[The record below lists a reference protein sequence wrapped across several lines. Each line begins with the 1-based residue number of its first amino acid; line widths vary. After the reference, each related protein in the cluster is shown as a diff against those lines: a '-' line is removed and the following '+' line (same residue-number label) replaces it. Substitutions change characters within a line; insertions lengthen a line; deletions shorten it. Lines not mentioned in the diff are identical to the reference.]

1 MSNLSEIVDSL
12 ENSIGRL
19 LDKQEKLKETNVQ
32 LEEELGNLKAEKQEL
47 EKQVAIW
54 KEKGQSLRL
63 ANSLLGSNQYNRET
77 KLKINALIR
86 EIDQCITQLS
96 D

>member
-12 ENSIGRL
+12 ENSIGKL
-19 LDKQEKLKETNVQ
+19 LEKQDKLKETNVA
-32 LEEELGNLKAEKQEL
+32 LEAELEVLRSEKQEL
-47 EKQVAIW
+47 EEQVAIW
-54 KEKGQSLRL
+54 REKSQSLRM

>member
-12 ENSIGRL
+12 ENSIGKL
-19 LDKQEKLKETNVQ
+19 LEKQDKLKETNVA
-32 LEEELGNLKAEKQEL
+32 LEAELQVLRSEKQEL
-47 EKQVAIW
+47 EEQVAIW
-54 KEKGQSLRL
+54 REKSQSLRM

>member
-12 ENSIGRL
+12 ENSIGKL
-19 LDKQEKLKETNVQ
+19 FDKQDKLKETNVK
-32 LEEELGNLKAEKQEL
+32 LEEELGILKSEKQEL
-47 EKQVAIW
+47 EEQVAIW

-63 ANSLLGSNQYNRET
+63 ANSLLGSDQYNRET